1 MKVLQNLYYVYKIPS
16 NKIKKIKKY
25 TFKEASRD
33 GNVVSIGDNLVF
45 AKIREYYGE
54 TSDHISLYNKVQD
67 IRKEMKSIKKMPT
80 TQENINKIKDLQQ
93 QLDNML
99 FIDDIVNI
107 KVITKKEYR
116 EIARTGFD
124 LNGKHYV
131 RFMVG
136 SGQMRRNTV
145 SFINEELY
153 DYMQEHLMCGLD
165 KKIRNINLAKLS
177 AYFALSFSSV
187 LWVREPRVCVIKD
200 FDTIVPNQKL
210 SFIYKDENKKNQI
223 KEIYKDLKL
232 NSCDGQGLISPQM
245 AKNWSEDMHLN
256 YTPCSFVVRTA
267 FVKGNLVT
275 FDFQEYAREN
285 GISKIKDRYGTEYNI
300 DDIDILLSESQFKMA
315 KYYSSWEGYLSYHHS
330 YHLKWGVARYNKEF
344 DDEYVLTN
352 YQYIQVLNLDKEDIK
367 GLVSET
373 TNWFKKICNGD
384 KIYSLAY
391 NIGIKN
397 QNDSLDD
404 MISSCGSSFTKAIV
418 KNSNMLNDGY
428 VQKKIYNSIKE
439 SVRQAKIGRIWIK
452 GNYQFMISD
461 PIAQVRSALGLDIK
475 GELKAN
481 QVYSNFWS
489 SRGIDGEVCLMR
501 SPLTHYSEINVEN
514 LVNTEEMR
522 KWYKY
527 IYSGIIYSIYDIATV
542 KHADSDFDGDIVCS
556 TNNPYFLKGAM
567 RDEIPITYE
576 KEMVPTQK
584 ITLPNFIRCDV
595 KGLDTKVGQITNYS
609 TSMIAMLPLFK
620 GEGQQEQLQEMQKR
634 IKLLREIQGAEI
646 DKIKG
651 TTPPQ
656 FPKEW
661 RYWVKIDK
669 DDDDITKAEK
679 YKYNSMVVK
688 KKPYFFIYLYSTLM
702 KDYKAY
708 SKNFNSIS
716 YKYFGMSIKDLLR
729 KENKSDGE
737 NKLVKKY
744 RKYSPVLETD
754 CVMNNLC
761 REIEN
766 SDNDIKYHPNK
777 NSLLDDYA
785 DFSNINQEKLN
796 KIMDIC
802 KNYKSE
808 KQYKGFYT
816 MIENEGIADDDMQ
829 ELMNQVLY
837 GHKDKYRDEVQNIF
851 SNSNELF
858 NHLMMMCQ
866 IKHISHDIIWDIMG
880 DDIVDIIPIQNPIM
894 LIDDET
900 NGLEYLGHKF
910 SIQEVNHNVSV

>member
-16 NKIKKIKKY
+16 NKINNLKTY
-25 TFKEASRD
+25 SFKDASRD
-33 GNVVSIGDNLVF
+33 GCVVSIGDNLVF

-54 TSDHISLYNKVQD
+54 TGDHISLYNKVQD
-67 IRKEMKSIKKMPT
+67 IRKEMKNIKKQPT
-80 TQENINKIKDLQQ
+80 CQENIDKLKDLQH
-93 QLDNML
+93 QLDKML

-107 KVITKKEYR
+107 KVITKKEYKQ
-116 EIARTGFD
+116 IARDGFD

-165 KKIRNINLAKLS
+165 KKIKNINLAKLS

-187 LWVREPRVCVIKD
+187 LWVREPKVCVIKD
-200 FDTIVPNQKL
+200 FDTVIPNQKL
-210 SFIYKDENKKNQI
+210 NFIYKDDEEKNQV

-232 NSCDGQGLISPQM
+232 NSCDGQGIISPEM
-245 AKNWSEDMHLN
+245 AQNWAEDMHLN
-256 YTPCSFVVRTA
+256 YVPCSFVVRTA

-275 FDFQEYAREN
+275 FDFKEYAREN
-285 GISKIKDRYGTEYNI
+285 GITKIKDRYGTEYNI
-300 DDIDILLSESQFKMA
+300 DDIDVLLSESQFKMA
-315 KYYSSWEGYLSYHHS
+315 KYYSAWEGYLSYHHS

-352 YQYIQVLNLDKEDIK
+352 YQYIQVLDLDREDIK
-367 GLVSET
+367 GLVSYT
-373 TNWFKKICNGD
+373 TDWFKNICSGD
-384 KIYSLAY
+384 KLYSLAY

-397 QNDSLDD
+397 PEDSLSE
-404 MISSCGSSFTKAIV
+404 IINSCGSAFTKAIV
-418 KNSNMLNDGY
+418 KNSKMLEDGY
-428 VQKKIYNSIKE
+428 VQRKIYNSIKE
-439 SVRQAKIGRIWIK
+439 SIRQAKLGRIWVK

-461 PIAQVRSALGLDIK
+461 PIAQVRNALGLSPD
-475 GELKAN
+475 GELQAN
-481 QVYSNFWS
+481 EVYSNFWNERNVS
-489 SRGIDGEVCLMR
+489 GEVCLMR
-501 SPLTHYSEINVEN
+501 SPLTHYSEINVER
-514 LVNTEEMR
+514 LAKTKEME

-527 IYSGIIYSIYDIATV
+527 IYSGVIYSIYDIATV

-556 TNNPYFLKGAM
+556 TNNEYFLKGAM
-567 RDEIPITYE
+567 RNEIPITYE
-576 KEMVPTQK
+576 KEMVPTQRV
-584 ITLPNFIRCDV
+584 TLPNFIRCDV

-656 FPKEW
+656 FPREW

-702 KDYKAY
+702 KEYKAY
-708 SKNFNSIS
+708 EKNFNSIS
-716 YKYFGMSIKDLLR
+716 YKHFGMSIKDLLR
-729 KENKSDGE
+729 KENRSEGE
-737 NKLVKKY
+737 NKLIRKY

-761 REIEN
+761 KEVES
-766 SDNDIKYHPNK
+766 SDSDIKFHPSK
-777 NSLLDDYA
+777 ISLLNEFADY
-785 DFSNINQEKLN
+785 SNIDEEKLVTL
-796 KIMDIC
+796 MDIC
-802 KNYKSE
+802 KTYKSE
-808 KQYKGFYT
+808 KQFRGFSA
-816 MIENEGIADDDMQ
+816 MIENEGIADDDVA
-829 ELMNQVLY
+829 EIMNQVLY
-837 GHKDKYRDEVQNIF
+837 GHKDKYREKIKNLF
-851 SNSNELF
+851 SNTRELF

-866 IKHISHDIIWDIMG
+866 RKNINHDIVWDIMG
-880 DDIVDIIPIQNPIM
+880 DDIIDIIPVCNPTV
-894 LIDDET
+894 LIEDDY
-900 NGLEYLGHKF
+900 GVEYLGHKYQL
-910 SIQEVNHNVSV
+910 QEVDNVSI

>member
-16 NKIKKIKKY
+16 NKINNLKTY
-25 TFKEASRD
+25 SFKDASRD
-33 GNVVSIGDNLVF
+33 GCVVSIGDNLVF

-54 TSDHISLYNKVQD
+54 TGDHISLYNKVQD
-67 IRKEMKSIKKMPT
+67 IRKEMKNIKKQPT
-80 TQENINKIKDLQQ
+80 CQENIDKLKDLQH
-93 QLDNML
+93 QLDKML

-107 KVITKKEYR
+107 KVVTKKEYKQ
-116 EIARTGFD
+116 IARDGFD

-165 KKIRNINLAKLS
+165 KKIKNINLAKLS

-187 LWVREPRVCVIKD
+187 LWVREPKVCVIKD
-200 FDTIVPNQKL
+200 FDTVIPNQKL
-210 SFIYKDENKKNQI
+210 NFIYKDDEDKNQV

-232 NSCDGQGLISPQM
+232 NSCDGQGIISPEM
-245 AKNWSEDMHLN
+245 AQNWAEDMHLN
-256 YTPCSFVVRTA
+256 YVPCSFVVRTA

-275 FDFQEYAREN
+275 FDFKEYAREN
-285 GISKIKDRYGTEYNI
+285 GIAKIKDRYGTEYNI
-300 DDIDILLSESQFKMA
+300 DDIDVLLSESQFKMA
-315 KYYSSWEGYLSYHHS
+315 KYYSAWEGYLSYHHS
-330 YHLKWGVARYNKEF
+330 YNLKWGVARYNKEF

-352 YQYIQVLNLDKEDIK
+352 YQYIQVLDLDREDIK
-367 GLVSET
+367 GLVSYT
-373 TNWFKKICNGD
+373 TDWFKNICSGD
-384 KIYSLAY
+384 KLYSLAY

-397 QNDSLDD
+397 PEDSLSE
-404 MISSCGSSFTKAIV
+404 IINSCGSAFTKAIV
-418 KNSNMLNDGY
+418 KNSKMLEDGY
-428 VQKKIYNSIKE
+428 VQRKIYNSIKE
-439 SVRQAKIGRIWIK
+439 SIRQAKLGRIWVK

-461 PIAQVRSALGLDIK
+461 PIAQVRNALGLSPD
-475 GELKAN
+475 GELQAN
-481 QVYSNFWS
+481 EVYSNFWNERNVS
-489 SRGIDGEVCLMR
+489 GEVCLMR
-501 SPLTHYSEINVEN
+501 SPLTHYSEINVER
-514 LVNTEEMR
+514 LAKTKEME

-527 IYSGIIYSIYDIATV
+527 IYSGVIYSIYDIATV

-556 TNNPYFLKGAM
+556 TNNEYFLKGAM
-567 RDEIPITYE
+567 RNEIPITYE
-576 KEMVPTQK
+576 KEMVPTQRV
-584 ITLPNFIRCDV
+584 TLPNFIRCDV

-656 FPKEW
+656 FPREW

-702 KDYKAY
+702 KEYKAY
-708 SKNFNSIS
+708 EKNFNSIS
-716 YKYFGMSIKDLLR
+716 YKHFGMSIKDLLR
-729 KENKSDGE
+729 KENRSEGE
-737 NKLVKKY
+737 NKLIRKY

-761 REIEN
+761 KEVES
-766 SDNDIKYHPNK
+766 SDSDIKFHPSK
-777 NSLLDDYA
+777 ISLLNEFADY
-785 DFSNINQEKLN
+785 SNIDEEKLVTL
-796 KIMDIC
+796 MDIC
-802 KNYKSE
+802 KTYKSE
-808 KQYKGFYT
+808 KQFRGFSA
-816 MIENEGIADDDMQ
+816 MIENEGIADDDVA
-829 ELMNQVLY
+829 EIMNQVLY
-837 GHKDKYRDEVQNIF
+837 GHKDKYREKIKNLF
-851 SNSNELF
+851 SNTRELF

-866 IKHISHDIIWDIMG
+866 RKNINHDIVWDIMG
-880 DDIVDIIPIQNPIM
+880 DDIIDIIPVCNPTV
-894 LIDDET
+894 LIEDDY
-900 NGLEYLGHKF
+900 GVEYLGHKYQL
-910 SIQEVNHNVSV
+910 QEVDNVSI

>member
-16 NKIKKIKKY
+16 NKINNLKTY
-25 TFKEASRD
+25 SFKDASRD
-33 GNVVSIGDNLVF
+33 GCVVSIGDNLVF

-54 TSDHISLYNKVQD
+54 TGDHISLYNKVQD
-67 IRKEMKSIKKMPT
+67 IRKEMKNIKKQPT
-80 TQENINKIKDLQQ
+80 CQENIDKLKDLQH
-93 QLDNML
+93 QLDKML

-107 KVITKKEYR
+107 KVVTKKEYKQ
-116 EIARTGFD
+116 IARDGFD

-165 KKIRNINLAKLS
+165 KKIKNINLAKLS

-187 LWVREPRVCVIKD
+187 LWVREPKVCVIKD
-200 FDTIVPNQKL
+200 FDTVIPNQKL
-210 SFIYKDENKKNQI
+210 NFIYKDDEGKNQV

-232 NSCDGQGLISPQM
+232 NSCDGQGIISPEM
-245 AKNWSEDMHLN
+245 AQNWAEDMHLN
-256 YTPCSFVVRTA
+256 YVPCSFVVRTA

-275 FDFQEYAREN
+275 FDFKEYAREN
-285 GISKIKDRYGTEYNI
+285 GITKIKDRYGTEYDI
-300 DDIDILLSESQFKMA
+300 DDIDVLLSESQFKMA
-315 KYYSSWEGYLSYHHS
+315 KYYSAWEGYLSYHHS
-330 YHLKWGVARYNKEF
+330 YNLKWGVARYNKEF

-352 YQYIQVLNLDKEDIK
+352 YQYIQVLDLDREDIK
-367 GLVSET
+367 GLVSYT
-373 TNWFKKICNGD
+373 TDWFKNICSGD
-384 KIYSLAY
+384 KLYSLAY

-397 QNDSLDD
+397 PEDSLSE
-404 MISSCGSSFTKAIV
+404 IINSCGSAFTKAIV
-418 KNSNMLNDGY
+418 KNSKMLEDGY
-428 VQKKIYNSIKE
+428 VQRKIYNSIKE
-439 SVRQAKIGRIWIK
+439 SIRQAKLGRIWVK

-461 PIAQVRSALGLDIK
+461 PIAQVRNALGLSPD
-475 GELKAN
+475 GELQAN
-481 QVYSNFWS
+481 EVYSNFWNERNVS
-489 SRGIDGEVCLMR
+489 GEVCLMR
-501 SPLTHYSEINVEN
+501 SPLTHYSEINVER
-514 LVNTEEMR
+514 LAKTKEME

-527 IYSGIIYSIYDIATV
+527 IYSGVIYSIYDIATV

-556 TNNPYFLKGAM
+556 TNNEYFLKGAM
-567 RDEIPITYE
+567 RNEIPITYE
-576 KEMVPTQK
+576 KEMVPTQRV
-584 ITLPNFIRCDV
+584 TLPNFIRCDV

-702 KDYKAY
+702 KEYKAY
-708 SKNFNSIS
+708 EKNFNSIS
-716 YKYFGMSIKDLLR
+716 YKHFGMSIKDLLR
-729 KENKSDGE
+729 KENRSEGE
-737 NKLVKKY
+737 NKLIRKY

-761 REIEN
+761 KEVES
-766 SDNDIKYHPNK
+766 SDSDIKFHPSK
-777 NSLLDDYA
+777 ISLLSEFADY
-785 DFSNINQEKLN
+785 SNIDEEKLATL
-796 KIMDIC
+796 MDIC
-802 KNYKSE
+802 KTYKSE
-808 KQYKGFYT
+808 KQFRGFST
-816 MIENEGIADDDMQ
+816 MIENEGIADDDIA
-829 ELMNQVLY
+829 EIMNQVLY
-837 GHKDKYRDEVQNIF
+837 GHKDKYREKIKNLF
-851 SNSNELF
+851 SNTRELF

-866 IKHISHDIIWDIMG
+866 RKNINHDIVWDIMG
-880 DDIVDIIPIQNPIM
+880 DDIIDIIPVCNPTV
-894 LIDDET
+894 LIEDDY
-900 NGLEYLGHKF
+900 GVEYLGHKYQL
-910 SIQEVNHNVSV
+910 QEVDNVSI

>member
-16 NKIKKIKKY
+16 NKINNLKTY
-25 TFKEASRD
+25 SFKDASRD
-33 GNVVSIGDNLVF
+33 GCVVSIGDNLVF

-54 TSDHISLYNKVQD
+54 TGDHISLYNKVQD
-67 IRKEMKSIKKMPT
+67 IRKEMKNIKKQPT
-80 TQENINKIKDLQQ
+80 CQENIDKLKDLQH
-93 QLDNML
+93 QLDKML

-107 KVITKKEYR
+107 KVVTKKEYKQ
-116 EIARTGFD
+116 IARDGFD

-165 KKIRNINLAKLS
+165 KKIKNINLAKLS

-187 LWVREPRVCVIKD
+187 LWVREPKVCVIKD
-200 FDTIVPNQKL
+200 FDTVIPNQKL
-210 SFIYKDENKKNQI
+210 NFIYKDDEDKNQV

-232 NSCDGQGLISPQM
+232 NSCDGQGIISPEM
-245 AKNWSEDMHLN
+245 AQNWAEDMHLN
-256 YTPCSFVVRTA
+256 YVPCSFVVRTA

-275 FDFQEYAREN
+275 FDFKEYAREN
-285 GISKIKDRYGTEYNI
+285 GITKIKDRYGTEYNI
-300 DDIDILLSESQFKMA
+300 DDIDVLLSESQFKMA
-315 KYYSSWEGYLSYHHS
+315 KYYSAWEGYLSYHHS
-330 YHLKWGVARYNKEF
+330 YNLKWGVARYNKEF

-352 YQYIQVLNLDKEDIK
+352 YQYIQVLDLDREDIK
-367 GLVSET
+367 GLVSYT
-373 TNWFKKICNGD
+373 TDWFKNICSGD
-384 KIYSLAY
+384 KLYSLAY

-397 QNDSLDD
+397 PEDSLSE
-404 MISSCGSSFTKAIV
+404 IINSCGSAFTKAIV
-418 KNSNMLNDGY
+418 KNSKMLEDGY
-428 VQKKIYNSIKE
+428 VQRKIYNSIKE
-439 SVRQAKIGRIWIK
+439 SIRQAKLGRIWVK

-461 PIAQVRSALGLDIK
+461 PIAQVRNALGLSPD
-475 GELKAN
+475 GELQAN
-481 QVYSNFWS
+481 EVYSNFWNERNVS
-489 SRGIDGEVCLMR
+489 GEVCLMR
-501 SPLTHYSEINVEN
+501 SPLTHYSEINVER
-514 LVNTEEMR
+514 LAKTKEME

-527 IYSGIIYSIYDIATV
+527 IYSGVIYSIYDIATV

-556 TNNPYFLKGAM
+556 TNNEYFLKGAM
-567 RDEIPITYE
+567 RNEIPITYE
-576 KEMVPTQK
+576 KEMVPTQRV
-584 ITLPNFIRCDV
+584 TLPNFIRCDV

-620 GEGQQEQLQEMQKR
+620 GEGQQEQFQEMQKR

-702 KDYKAY
+702 KEYKAY
-708 SKNFNSIS
+708 EKNFNSIS
-716 YKYFGMSIKDLLR
+716 YKHFGMSIKDLLR
-729 KENKSDGE
+729 KENRSEGE
-737 NKLVKKY
+737 NKLIRKY

-761 REIEN
+761 KEVES
-766 SDNDIKYHPNK
+766 SDSDIKFHPSK
-777 NSLLDDYA
+777 ISLLSEFADY
-785 DFSNINQEKLN
+785 SNIDEEKLVTL
-796 KIMDIC
+796 MDIC
-802 KNYKSE
+802 KTYKSE
-808 KQYKGFYT
+808 KQFRGFST
-816 MIENEGIADDDMQ
+816 MIENEGIADDDVA
-829 ELMNQVLY
+829 EIMNQVLY
-837 GHKDKYRDEVQNIF
+837 GHKDKYREKIKNLF
-851 SNSNELF
+851 SNTRELF

-866 IKHISHDIIWDIMG
+866 RKNINHDIVWDIMG
-880 DDIVDIIPIQNPIM
+880 DDIIDIIPVCNPTV
-894 LIDDET
+894 LIEDDY
-900 NGLEYLGHKF
+900 GVEYLGHKYQL
-910 SIQEVNHNVSV
+910 QEVDNVSI

>member
-16 NKIKKIKKY
+16 NKINNLKTY
-25 TFKEASRD
+25 SFKDASRD
-33 GNVVSIGDNLVF
+33 GCVVSIGDNLVF

-54 TSDHISLYNKVQD
+54 TGDHISLYNKVQD
-67 IRKEMKSIKKMPT
+67 IRKEMKNIKKQPT
-80 TQENINKIKDLQQ
+80 CQENIDKLKDLQH
-93 QLDNML
+93 QLDKML

-107 KVITKKEYR
+107 KVVTKKEYKQ
-116 EIARTGFD
+116 IARDGFD

-165 KKIRNINLAKLS
+165 KKIKNINLAKLS

-187 LWVREPRVCVIKD
+187 LWVREPKVCVIKD
-200 FDTIVPNQKL
+200 FDTVIPNQKL
-210 SFIYKDENKKNQI
+210 NFIYKDDEGKNQV

-232 NSCDGQGLISPQM
+232 NSCDGQGIISPEM
-245 AKNWSEDMHLN
+245 AQNWAEDMHLN
-256 YTPCSFVVRTA
+256 YVPCSFVVRTA

-275 FDFQEYAREN
+275 FDFKEYAREN
-285 GISKIKDRYGTEYNI
+285 GITKIKDRYGTEYNI
-300 DDIDILLSESQFKMA
+300 DDIDVLLSESQFKMA
-315 KYYSSWEGYLSYHHS
+315 KYYSAWEGYLSYHHS
-330 YHLKWGVARYNKEF
+330 YNLKWGVARYNKEF

-352 YQYIQVLNLDKEDIK
+352 YQYIQVLDLDREDIK
-367 GLVSET
+367 GLVSYT
-373 TNWFKKICNGD
+373 TDWFKNICSGD
-384 KIYSLAY
+384 KLYSLAY

-397 QNDSLDD
+397 PEDSLSE
-404 MISSCGSSFTKAIV
+404 IINSCGSAFTKAIV
-418 KNSNMLNDGY
+418 KNSKMLEDGY
-428 VQKKIYNSIKE
+428 VQRKIYNSIKE
-439 SVRQAKIGRIWIK
+439 SIRQAKLGRIWVK

-461 PIAQVRSALGLDIK
+461 PIAQVRSALGLSPD
-475 GELKAN
+475 GELQAN
-481 QVYSNFWS
+481 EVYSNFWNERNVS
-489 SRGIDGEVCLMR
+489 GEVCLMR
-501 SPLTHYSEINVEN
+501 SPLTHYSEINVER
-514 LVNTEEMR
+514 LAKTKEME

-527 IYSGIIYSIYDIATV
+527 IYSGVIYSIYDIATV

-556 TNNPYFLKGAM
+556 TNNEYFLKGAM
-567 RDEIPITYE
+567 RNEIPITYE
-576 KEMVPTQK
+576 KEMVPTQRV
-584 ITLPNFIRCDV
+584 TLPNFIRCDV

-656 FPKEW
+656 FPREW

-702 KDYKAY
+702 KEYKAY
-708 SKNFNSIS
+708 EKNFNSIS
-716 YKYFGMSIKDLLR
+716 YKHFGMSIKDLLR
-729 KENKSDGE
+729 KENRSEGE
-737 NKLVKKY
+737 NKLIRKY

-761 REIEN
+761 KEVES
-766 SDNDIKYHPNK
+766 SDSDIKFHPSK
-777 NSLLDDYA
+777 ISLLNEFADY
-785 DFSNINQEKLN
+785 SNIDEEKLVTL
-796 KIMDIC
+796 MDIC
-802 KNYKSE
+802 KTYKSE
-808 KQYKGFYT
+808 KQFRGFSA
-816 MIENEGIADDDMQ
+816 MIENEGIADDDVA
-829 ELMNQVLY
+829 EIMNQVLY
-837 GHKDKYRDEVQNIF
+837 GHKDKYREKIKNLF
-851 SNSNELF
+851 SNTRELF

-866 IKHISHDIIWDIMG
+866 RKNINHDIVWDIMG
-880 DDIVDIIPIQNPIM
+880 DDIIDIIPVCNPTV
-894 LIDDET
+894 LIEDDY
-900 NGLEYLGHKF
+900 GVEYLGHKYQL
-910 SIQEVNHNVSV
+910 QEVDNVSI

>member
-16 NKIKKIKKY
+16 NKINNLKTY

-33 GNVVSIGDNLVF
+33 GCVVSIGDNLVF

-54 TSDHISLYNKVQD
+54 TGDHVSLYNKVQN
-67 IRKEMKSIKKMPT
+67 IRKEMKSIKKLPT
-80 TQENINKIKDLQQ
+80 SQENIDKIKDLQH
-93 QLDNML
+93 QLDNLL
-99 FIDDIVNI
+99 FVDDIVNI
-107 KVITKKEYR
+107 KVVTKKEYR
-116 EIARTGFD
+116 QIARDGFD
-124 LNGKHYV
+124 LNGKHYI

-165 KKIRNINLAKLS
+165 KKIKNINLAKLS

-200 FDTIVPNQKL
+200 FDTVVPNQKL
-210 SFIYKDENKKNQI
+210 NFIYKDDNGNNQV

-232 NSCDGQGLISPQM
+232 NSADGQGLISPEM
-245 AKNWSEDMHLN
+245 AKDWAEDMHLS
-256 YTPCSFVVRTA
+256 YVPCSFVVRTA

-275 FDFQEYAREN
+275 FDFREYAREN
-285 GISKIKDRYGTEYNI
+285 GITKIKDRYGTEYNI
-300 DDIDILLSESQFKMA
+300 DEIDVLLSESQFKMA
-315 KYYSSWEGYLSYHHS
+315 KYYSAWEGYLSYHHS
-330 YHLKWGVARYNKEF
+330 YHLKWGVARYNKEY

-352 YQYIQVLNLDKEDIK
+352 YQYIQVLDLDREDIE
-367 GLVSET
+367 GLVSYT
-373 TNWFKKICNGD
+373 TNWFKNICSGD
-384 KIYSLAY
+384 KLYSLAY

-397 QNDSLDD
+397 SEDELND
-404 MISSCGSSFTKAIV
+404 IINSCGSAFTKAIV
-418 KNSNMLNDGY
+418 KNSSMLEDGY
-428 VQKKIYNSIKE
+428 VQRKIYNSIKE
-439 SVRQAKIGRIWIK
+439 SIRQAKLGRIWVK

-461 PIAQVRSALGLDIK
+461 PIAQVRSALGLEPR
-475 GELKAN
+475 GALQAN
-481 QVYSNFWS
+481 EIYSNFWNERDVS
-489 SRGIDGEVCLMR
+489 GEICLMR
-501 SPLTHYSEINVEN
+501 SPLTHYSEINVER
-514 LVNTEEMR
+514 LVNTEEMQ

-556 TNNPYFLKGAM
+556 TNNKYFLKGAM
-567 RDEIPITYE
+567 REEIPITYE
-576 KEMVPTQK
+576 KEMVPTQRV
-584 ITLPNFIRCDV
+584 TLPNFIRCDV

-688 KKPYFFIYLYSTLM
+688 KKPYFFIYLYNTLM
-702 KDYKAY
+702 KEYKTY
-708 SKNFNSIS
+708 EKNFNSIS
-716 YKYFGMSIKDLLR
+716 YKHFGKSIKDLLK
-729 KENKSDGE
+729 KENKTDGE
-737 NKLVKKY
+737 NKLVRKY

-761 REIEN
+761 KIVEN
-766 SDNDIKYHPNK
+766 SDSDIKYHPSK
-777 NSLLDDYA
+777 ISMLPKFVDD
-785 DFSNINQEKLN
+785 SNIDEEKMIQL
-796 KIMDIC
+796 MEIC
-802 KNYKSE
+802 KSYKSQ
-808 KQYKGFYT
+808 KQYKGFAT
-816 MIENEGIADDDMQ
+816 MMENEGINDDDMV
-829 ELMNQVLY
+829 EIMNSVLY
-837 GHKDKYRDEVQNIF
+837 GHKDKYREEIKDIF
-851 SNSNELF
+851 SNTKELF
-858 NHLMMMCQ
+858 NHLMIMCQ
-866 IKHISHDIIWDIMG
+866 RKNMDYDIVWDIMG
-880 DDIVDIIPIQNPIM
+880 DDIVDVIPIQNPTV
-894 LIDDET
+894 LIEEE
-900 NGLEYLGHKF
+900 NGIEYLGHKYGL
-910 SIQEVNHNVSV
+910 QEVHNANI

>member
-16 NKIKKIKKY
+16 NKINNLKTY
-25 TFKEASRD
+25 SFKDASRD
-33 GNVVSIGDNLVF
+33 GCVVSIGDNLVF

-54 TSDHISLYNKVQD
+54 TGDHISLYNKVQD
-67 IRKEMKSIKKMPT
+67 IRKEMKNIKKQPT
-80 TQENINKIKDLQQ
+80 CQENIDKLKDLQH
-93 QLDNML
+93 QLDKML

-107 KVITKKEYR
+107 KVVTKKEYKQ
-116 EIARTGFD
+116 IARDGFD

-165 KKIRNINLAKLS
+165 KKIKNINLAKLS

-187 LWVREPRVCVIKD
+187 LWVREPKVCVIKD
-200 FDTIVPNQKL
+200 FDTVIPNQKL
-210 SFIYKDENKKNQI
+210 NFIYKDDEGKNQV

-232 NSCDGQGLISPQM
+232 NSCDGQGIISPEM
-245 AKNWSEDMHLN
+245 AQNWAEDMHLN
-256 YTPCSFVVRTA
+256 YVPCSFVVRTA

-275 FDFQEYAREN
+275 FDFKEYAREN
-285 GISKIKDRYGTEYNI
+285 GITKIKDRYGTEYNI
-300 DDIDILLSESQFKMA
+300 DDIDVLLSESQFKMA
-315 KYYSSWEGYLSYHHS
+315 KYYSAWEGYLSYHHS
-330 YHLKWGVARYNKEF
+330 YNLKWGVARYNKEF

-352 YQYIQVLNLDKEDIK
+352 YQYIQVLDLDREDIK
-367 GLVSET
+367 GLVSYT
-373 TNWFKKICNGD
+373 TDWFKNICSGD
-384 KIYSLAY
+384 KLYSLAY

-397 QNDSLDD
+397 PEDSLSE
-404 MISSCGSSFTKAIV
+404 IINSCGSAFTKAIV
-418 KNSNMLNDGY
+418 KNSKMLEDGY
-428 VQKKIYNSIKE
+428 VQRKIYNSIKE
-439 SVRQAKIGRIWIK
+439 SIRQAKLGRIWVK

-461 PIAQVRSALGLDIK
+461 PIAQVRNALGLSPD
-475 GELKAN
+475 GELQAN
-481 QVYSNFWS
+481 EVYSNFWNERNVS
-489 SRGIDGEVCLMR
+489 GEVCLMR
-501 SPLTHYSEINVEN
+501 SPLTHYSEINVER
-514 LVNTEEMR
+514 LAKTKEME

-527 IYSGIIYSIYDIATV
+527 IYSGVIYSIYDIATV

-556 TNNPYFLKGAM
+556 TNNEYFLKGAM
-567 RDEIPITYE
+567 RNEIPITYE
-576 KEMVPTQK
+576 KEMVPTQRV
-584 ITLPNFIRCDV
+584 TLPNFIRCDV

-656 FPKEW
+656 FPREW

-702 KDYKAY
+702 KEYKAY
-708 SKNFNSIS
+708 EKNFNSIS
-716 YKYFGMSIKDLLR
+716 YKHFGMSIKDLLR
-729 KENKSDGE
+729 KENRSEGE
-737 NKLVKKY
+737 NKLIRKY

-761 REIEN
+761 KEVES
-766 SDNDIKYHPNK
+766 SDSDIKFHPSK
-777 NSLLDDYA
+777 ISLLNEFADY
-785 DFSNINQEKLN
+785 SNIDEEKLVTL
-796 KIMDIC
+796 MDIC
-802 KNYKSE
+802 KTYKSE
-808 KQYKGFYT
+808 KQFRGFSA
-816 MIENEGIADDDMQ
+816 MIENEGIADDDVA
-829 ELMNQVLY
+829 EIMNQVLY
-837 GHKDKYRDEVQNIF
+837 GHKDKYREKIKNLF
-851 SNSNELF
+851 SNTRELF

-866 IKHISHDIIWDIMG
+866 RKNINHDIVWDIIG
-880 DDIVDIIPIQNPIM
+880 DDIIDIIPVCNPTV
-894 LIDDET
+894 LIEDDY
-900 NGLEYLGHKF
+900 GVEYLGHKYQL
-910 SIQEVNHNVSV
+910 QEVDNVSI

>member
-16 NKIKKIKKY
+16 NKINNLKTY
-25 TFKEASRD
+25 SFKDASRD
-33 GNVVSIGDNLVF
+33 GCVVSIGDNLVF

-54 TSDHISLYNKVQD
+54 TGDHISLYNKVQD
-67 IRKEMKSIKKMPT
+67 IRKEMKNIKKQPT
-80 TQENINKIKDLQQ
+80 CQENIDKLKDLQH
-93 QLDNML
+93 QLDKML

-107 KVITKKEYR
+107 KVVTKKEYKQ
-116 EIARTGFD
+116 IARDGFD

-165 KKIRNINLAKLS
+165 KKIKNINLAKLS
-177 AYFALSFSSV
+177 AYFALSFSSI
-187 LWVREPRVCVIKD
+187 LWVREPKVCVIKD
-200 FDTIVPNQKL
+200 FDTVIPNQKL
-210 SFIYKDENKKNQI
+210 NFIYKDDEGKNQV

-232 NSCDGQGLISPQM
+232 NSCDGQGIISPEM
-245 AKNWSEDMHLN
+245 AQNWAEDMHLN
-256 YTPCSFVVRTA
+256 YVPCSFVARTA

-275 FDFQEYAREN
+275 FDFKEYAREN
-285 GISKIKDRYGTEYNI
+285 GITKIKDRYGTEYNI
-300 DDIDILLSESQFKMA
+300 DDIDVLLSESQFKMA
-315 KYYSSWEGYLSYHHS
+315 KYYSAWEGYLSYHHS
-330 YHLKWGVARYNKEF
+330 YNLKWGVARYNKEF

-352 YQYIQVLNLDKEDIK
+352 YQYIQVLDLDREDIK
-367 GLVSET
+367 GLVSYT
-373 TNWFKKICNGD
+373 TDWFKNICSGD
-384 KIYSLAY
+384 KLYSLAY

-397 QNDSLDD
+397 PEDSLSE
-404 MISSCGSSFTKAIV
+404 IINSCGSSFTKAIV
-418 KNSNMLNDGY
+418 KNSKMLEDGY
-428 VQKKIYNSIKE
+428 VQRKIYNSIKE
-439 SVRQAKIGRIWIK
+439 SIRQAKLGRIWVK

-461 PIAQVRSALGLDIK
+461 PIAQVRNALGLSPD
-475 GELKAN
+475 GELQAN
-481 QVYSNFWS
+481 EVYSNFWNERNVS
-489 SRGIDGEVCLMR
+489 GEVCLMR
-501 SPLTHYSEINVEN
+501 SPLTHYSEINVER
-514 LVNTEEMR
+514 LAKTKEME

-527 IYSGIIYSIYDIATV
+527 IYSGVIYSIYDIATV

-556 TNNPYFLKGAM
+556 TNNEYFLKGAM
-567 RDEIPITYE
+567 RNEIPITYE
-576 KEMVPTQK
+576 KEMVPTQRV
-584 ITLPNFIRCDV
+584 TLPNFIRCDV

-656 FPKEW
+656 FPREW

-702 KDYKAY
+702 KEYKAY
-708 SKNFNSIS
+708 EKNFNSIS
-716 YKYFGMSIKDLLR
+716 YKHFGMSIKDLLR
-729 KENKSDGE
+729 KENRSEGE
-737 NKLVKKY
+737 NKLIRKY

-761 REIEN
+761 KEVES
-766 SDNDIKYHPNK
+766 SDSDIKFHPSK
-777 NSLLDDYA
+777 ISLLNEFADY
-785 DFSNINQEKLN
+785 SNIDEEKLVTL
-796 KIMDIC
+796 MDIC
-802 KNYKSE
+802 KTYKSE
-808 KQYKGFYT
+808 KQFRGFSA
-816 MIENEGIADDDMQ
+816 MIENEGIADDDVA
-829 ELMNQVLY
+829 EIMNQVLY
-837 GHKDKYRDEVQNIF
+837 GHKDKYREKIKNLF
-851 SNSNELF
+851 SNTRELF

-866 IKHISHDIIWDIMG
+866 RKNINHDIVWDIMG
-880 DDIVDIIPIQNPIM
+880 DDIIDIIPVCNPTV
-894 LIDDET
+894 LIEDDY
-900 NGLEYLGHKF
+900 GVEYLGHKYQL
-910 SIQEVNHNVSV
+910 QEVDNVSI

>member
-16 NKIKKIKKY
+16 NKINNLKTY
-25 TFKEASRD
+25 SFKDASRD
-33 GNVVSIGDNLVF
+33 GCVVSIGDNLVF

-54 TSDHISLYNKVQD
+54 TGDHISLYNKVQD
-67 IRKEMKSIKKMPT
+67 IRKEMKNIKKQPT
-80 TQENINKIKDLQQ
+80 CQENIDKLKDLQH
-93 QLDNML
+93 QLDKML

-107 KVITKKEYR
+107 KVVTKKEYKQ
-116 EIARTGFD
+116 IARDGFD

-165 KKIRNINLAKLS
+165 KKIKNINLAKLS

-187 LWVREPRVCVIKD
+187 LWVREPKVCVIKD
-200 FDTIVPNQKL
+200 FDTVIPNQKL
-210 SFIYKDENKKNQI
+210 NFIYKDDEGKNQV

-232 NSCDGQGLISPQM
+232 NSCDGQGIISPEM
-245 AKNWSEDMHLN
+245 AQNWAEDMHLN
-256 YTPCSFVVRTA
+256 YVPCSFVVRTA

-275 FDFQEYAREN
+275 FDFKEYAREN
-285 GISKIKDRYGTEYNI
+285 GITKIKDRYGTEYDI
-300 DDIDILLSESQFKMA
+300 DDIDVLLSESQFKMA
-315 KYYSSWEGYLSYHHS
+315 KYYSAWEGYLSYHHS
-330 YHLKWGVARYNKEF
+330 YNLKWGVARYNKEF

-352 YQYIQVLNLDKEDIK
+352 YQYIQVLDLDREDIK
-367 GLVSET
+367 GLVSYT
-373 TNWFKKICNGD
+373 TDWFKNICSGD
-384 KIYSLAY
+384 KLYSLAY

-397 QNDSLDD
+397 PEDSLSE
-404 MISSCGSSFTKAIV
+404 IINSCGSAFTKAIV
-418 KNSNMLNDGY
+418 KNSKMLEDGY
-428 VQKKIYNSIKE
+428 VQRKIYNSIKE
-439 SVRQAKIGRIWIK
+439 SIRQAKLGRIWVK

-461 PIAQVRSALGLDIK
+461 PIAQVRNALGLSPD
-475 GELKAN
+475 GELQAN
-481 QVYSNFWS
+481 EVYSNFWNERNVS
-489 SRGIDGEVCLMR
+489 GEVCLMR
-501 SPLTHYSEINVEN
+501 SPLTHYSEINVER
-514 LVNTEEMR
+514 LAKTKEME

-527 IYSGIIYSIYDIATV
+527 IYSGVIYSIYDIATV

-556 TNNPYFLKGAM
+556 TNNEYFLKGAM
-567 RDEIPITYE
+567 RNEIPITYE
-576 KEMVPTQK
+576 KEMVPTQRV
-584 ITLPNFIRCDV
+584 TLPNFIRCDV

-661 RYWVKIDK
+661 RYWIKIDK

-702 KDYKAY
+702 KEYKAY
-708 SKNFNSIS
+708 EKNFNSIS
-716 YKYFGMSIKDLLR
+716 YKHFGMSIKDLLR
-729 KENKSDGE
+729 KENRSEGE
-737 NKLVKKY
+737 NKLIRKY

-761 REIEN
+761 KEVES
-766 SDNDIKYHPNK
+766 SDSDIKFHPSK
-777 NSLLDDYA
+777 ISLLSEFADY
-785 DFSNINQEKLN
+785 SNIDEEKLATL
-796 KIMDIC
+796 MDIC
-802 KNYKSE
+802 KTYKSE
-808 KQYKGFYT
+808 KQFRGFSA
-816 MIENEGIADDDMQ
+816 MIENEGIADDDVA
-829 ELMNQVLY
+829 EIMNQVLY
-837 GHKDKYRDEVQNIF
+837 GHKDKYREKIKNLF
-851 SNSNELF
+851 SNTRELF

-866 IKHISHDIIWDIMG
+866 RKNINHDIVWDIMG
-880 DDIVDIIPIQNPIM
+880 DDIIDIIPVCNPTV
-894 LIDDET
+894 LIEDDY
-900 NGLEYLGHKF
+900 GVEYLGHKYQL
-910 SIQEVNHNVSV
+910 QEVDNVSI

>member
-16 NKIKKIKKY
+16 NKINNLKTY
-25 TFKEASRD
+25 SFKDASRD
-33 GNVVSIGDNLVF
+33 GCVVSIGDNLVF

-54 TSDHISLYNKVQD
+54 TGDHISLYNKVQD
-67 IRKEMKSIKKMPT
+67 IRKEMKNIKKQST
-80 TQENINKIKDLQQ
+80 CQENIDKLKDLQH
-93 QLDNML
+93 QLDKML

-107 KVITKKEYR
+107 KVITKKEYKQ
-116 EIARTGFD
+116 IARDGFD

-165 KKIRNINLAKLS
+165 KKIKNINLAKLS

-187 LWVREPRVCVIKD
+187 LWVREPKVCVIKD
-200 FDTIVPNQKL
+200 FNTVIPNQKL
-210 SFIYKDENKKNQI
+210 NFIYKDDEEKNQV

-232 NSCDGQGLISPQM
+232 NSCDGQGIISPEM
-245 AKNWSEDMHLN
+245 AQNWAEDMHLN
-256 YTPCSFVVRTA
+256 YVPCSFVVRTA

-275 FDFQEYAREN
+275 FDFKEYAKEN
-285 GISKIKDRYGTEYNI
+285 GITKIKDRYGTEYNI
-300 DDIDILLSESQFKMA
+300 DDIDVLLSESQFKMA
-315 KYYSSWEGYLSYHHS
+315 KYYSAWEGYLSYHHS
-330 YHLKWGVARYNKEF
+330 YNLKWGVARYNKEF

-352 YQYIQVLNLDKEDIK
+352 YQYIQVLNLDREDIR
-367 GLVSET
+367 GLVSYT
-373 TNWFKKICNGD
+373 TDWFKNICSGD
-384 KIYSLAY
+384 KLYSLAY

-397 QNDSLDD
+397 PEDNLSE
-404 MISSCGSSFTKAIV
+404 IINSCGSAFTKAIV
-418 KNSNMLNDGY
+418 KNSKMLEDGY
-428 VQKKIYNSIKE
+428 VQRKIYNSIKE
-439 SVRQAKIGRIWIK
+439 SIRQAKLGRIWVK

-461 PIAQVRSALGLDIK
+461 PIAQVRSALGLSPD
-475 GELKAN
+475 GELQAN
-481 QVYSNFWS
+481 EIYSNFWNE
-489 SRGIDGEVCLMR
+489 RNVAGEVCLMR
-501 SPLTHYSEINVEN
+501 SPLTHYSEINVER
-514 LVNTEEMR
+514 LAKTKEME

-556 TNNPYFLKGAM
+556 TNNEYFLKGAM
-567 RDEIPITYE
+567 RNEIPITYE
-576 KEMVPTQK
+576 KEMVPTQRV
-584 ITLPNFIRCDV
+584 TLPNFIRCDV

-702 KDYKAY
+702 KEYKAY
-708 SKNFNSIS
+708 EKNFNSIS
-716 YKYFGMSIKDLLR
+716 YKHFGMSIKDLLR
-729 KENKSDGE
+729 KENRSEGE
-737 NKLVKKY
+737 NKLIRKY

-761 REIEN
+761 KEVES
-766 SDNDIKYHPNK
+766 SDSDIKFHPSK
-777 NSLLDDYA
+777 VSLLSEFADY
-785 DFSNINQEKLN
+785 SNIDEEKLVTL
-796 KIMDIC
+796 MDIC
-802 KNYKSE
+802 KTYKSE
-808 KQYKGFYT
+808 KQFRGFST
-816 MIENEGIADDDMQ
+816 MIENEGIADDDIA
-829 ELMNQVLY
+829 EIMNQVLY
-837 GHKDKYRDEVQNIF
+837 GHKDKYRGKIKNLF
-851 SNSNELF
+851 SNTRELF

-866 IKHISHDIIWDIMG
+866 RKNINHDIVWDIMG
-880 DDIVDIIPIQNPIM
+880 DDIIDIIPVCNPTV
-894 LIDDET
+894 LIEDD
-900 NGLEYLGHKF
+900 NGVEYLGHKYQL
-910 SIQEVNHNVSV
+910 QEVDNVSI